1 MKKNLHLVLML
12 IVVVTSTNAQNFSK
26 NALGLR
32 LGNNDGIGTEISYQR
47 GLSSTN
53 RAEIDLGW
61 QNSKNVSAVKL
72 TGLYLWVWQIDNGL
86 NWYAGAGV
94 GVISWSNS
102 NIIPKDSGVLF
113 NAAGAIGLEYSFNDT
128 PIQISLDLRPELYFA
143 TGGYRNSN
151 FGNQL
156 ALGVRYK
163 FD

>member
-12 IVVVTSTNAQNFSK
+12 IVVGTTINAQNFSK

-32 LGNNDGIGTEISYQR
+32 LGNNDGFGAEISYQR
-47 GLSSTN
+47 ALSSSN

-61 QNSKNVSAVKL
+61 QNSNNVSAIKL
-72 TGLYLWVWQIDNGL
+72 TGLYQWVWQIDNGL
-86 NWYAGAGV
+86 NWYAGAGAGIV
-94 GVISWSNS
+94 SWSNS
-102 NIIPKDSGVLF
+102 NNIPKDSSVLF
-113 NAAGAIGLEYSFNDT
+113 NAAGTIGLEYSFKDT

>member
-12 IVVVTSTNAQNFSK
+12 IVVVTTINAQNFSK

-32 LGNNDGIGTEISYQR
+32 LGNNDGFGAEISYQR
-47 GLSSTN
+47 ALSSSN

-61 QNSKNVSAVKL
+61 QNSNNVSAIKL
-72 TGLYLWVWQIDNGL
+72 TGLYQWVWQIDNGL
-86 NWYAGAGV
+86 NWYAGAGAGIV
-94 GVISWSNS
+94 SWSNS
-102 NIIPKDSGVLF
+102 NNIPKDSGVLF

-156 ALGVRYK
+156 ALGFRYK

>member
-32 LGNNDGIGTEISYQR
+32 LGNNDGIGAEISYQR

-72 TGLYLWVWQIDNGL
+72 TGLYQWVWQIDNGL

>member
-1 MKKNLHLVLML
+1 MKKNLLFVYLL
-12 IVVVTSTNAQNFSK
+12 FSFITTSNAQNLSK

-32 LGNNDGIGTEISYQR
+32 LGNNDGFGAEFSYQR
-47 GLSSTN
+47 ALSSSN

-61 QNSKNVSAVKL
+61 QNSNNVSAIKL
-72 TGLYLWVWQIDNGL
+72 TGLYQWVWQIDNGL
-86 NWYAGAGV
+86 NWYAGAGA
-94 GVISWSNS
+94 GIISWSNS
-102 NIIPKDSGVLF
+102 NHIPKDSGILF
-113 NAAGAIGLEYSFNDT
+113 NAAGDIGLEYSFNDT

>member
-12 IVVVTSTNAQNFSK
+12 IVVITTSNAQNFSK

-32 LGNNDGIGTEISYQR
+32 LGNNDGIGAEISYQR
-47 GLSSTN
+47 GLSATN

-61 QNSKNVSAVKL
+61 QNSNNVSAVKL
-72 TGLYLWVWQIDNGL
+72 TGLYQWVWQIDNGL
-86 NWYAGAGV
+86 NWYAGAGA
-94 GVISWSNS
+94 GLISWSNS
-102 NIIPKDSGVLF
+102 NNIPKDSGVLF
-113 NAAGAIGLEYSFNDT
+113 NAAGAIGLEYSFKDT

-156 ALGVRYK
+156 TLGVRYK

>member
-12 IVVVTSTNAQNFSK
+12 IVVVTTTNAQNFSK

-32 LGNNDGIGTEISYQR
+32 LGNNDGIGAEISYQR
-47 GLSSTN
+47 GLSSKN

-72 TGLYLWVWQIDNGL
+72 TGLYQWIWQIDNGL
-86 NWYAGAGV
+86 NWYAGAGA
-94 GVISWSNS
+94 GIISWSNS
-102 NIIPKDSGVLF
+102 NNIPKDSGVLF
-113 NAAGAIGLEYSFNDT
+113 NAAGTIGLEYSFNDT

-151 FGNQL
+151 FGNHL

>member
-1 MKKNLHLVLML
+1 ML
-12 IVVVTSTNAQNFSK
+12 IVVGTTINAQNFSK

-32 LGNNDGIGTEISYQR
+32 LENNDGFGAEISYQR
-47 GLSSTN
+47 ALSSSN

-61 QNSKNVSAVKL
+61 QNSNNVSAIKL
-72 TGLYLWVWQIDNGL
+72 TGLYQWVWQIDNGL
-86 NWYAGAGV
+86 NWYAGAGA
-94 GVISWSNS
+94 GIISWSNS
-102 NIIPKDSGVLF
+102 NNIPKDSGVLF
-113 NAAGAIGLEYSFNDT
+113 NAAGTIGLEYSFKDT